1 MTNLSEII
9 DLMLPKIPL
18 DMRTDDMIDIELARV
33 GVIDMATALDFPT
46 LHIEETTNESIDE
59 ETGELITTKNYS
71 VAEQLDF
78 RQLRLAAYYAYGAY
92 LQKLKLAYTNDAI
105 NFNTLTFAI
114 KGLEKRPDAINDS
127 IYMWNRYLP
136 DEISKA
142 RGSGNVVIGIVT
154 QFGGD
159 NNE

>member
-33 GVIDMATALDFPT
+33 GVMDMASALDFPT
-46 LHIEETTNESIDE
+46 LHIEEKTNESIDE
-59 ETGELITTKNYS
+59 ETGELVTTKEYT
-71 VAEQLDF
+71 VQEALDF
-78 RQLRLAAYYAYGAY
+78 KQQRLAAYYAYGAY
-92 LQKLKLAYTNDAI
+92 LQRLKLAYTNDAI

-136 DEISKA
+136 DEIDKA
-142 RGSGNVVIGIVT
+142 RGNSVVIGIVT

-159 NNE
+159 SDE